1 MGSEMCI
8 RDSVYIKKSFNPD
21 GLKLTE
27 ATTRFELV
35 IRVLQTHAL
44 PLGYVAL
51 LLINDSKGI

>member
-1 MGSEMCI
+1 MCI